1 MIREVLVVIGAGGMG
16 AAIARRLGSGRRLV
30 LADCD
35 PDALRTVA
43 EAMVDDGFDVVAHIV
58 DVTDPSSVTA
68 VANAAADRGPVV
80 AVAHIAGVSPA
91 RASVSDILRVDLL
104 GTAHVLDAFGDV
116 IAPHGAGVI
125 IASMTGTILGGGL
138 SNEDANL
145 LAATPAEALLDVPA
159 ILALLNSDGNTADSR
174 SMAYGTAK
182 RGNQLRVQAAASR
195 WGARGARIN
204 SISPGVIST
213 AMGRAE
219 LADPATGEMVS
230 ALISSSP
237 ARRVGTV
244 GDIAAIAEFLLS
256 TGAGFITGTDVLAD
270 GGVVASM
277 LALQLPVPA

>member
-80 AVAHIAGVSPA
+80 AVAHTAGVSPA

-116 IAPHGAGVI
+116 IAPHGAGVV
-125 IASMTGTILGGGL
+125 IASMAGTILGGGL

-230 ALISSSP
+230 AMIAGSP
-237 ARRVGTV
+237 TGRVGTV

-256 TGAGFITGTDVLAD
+256 IGAGFITGTDVLAD

-277 LALQLPVPA
+277 LTLQLPVPA

>member
-16 AAIARRLGSGRRLV
+16 AAIARRLAPGRHVV
-30 LADCD
+30 LADCNAV
-35 PDALRTVA
+35 ALRSVA
-43 EAMVDDGFDVVAHIV
+43 RAMVDEGYDTVAHVI
-58 DVTDPSSVTA
+58 DVTDPSSVTD
-68 VANAAADRGPVV
+68 VANAAADRGPVA
-80 AVAHIAGVSPA
+80 AVAHTAGVSPA

-125 IASMTGTILGGGL
+125 IASMAGTILGGEL
-138 SNEDANL
+138 NNEDANL
-145 LAATPAEALLDVPA
+145 LATTPAEQLLDVLVIRALLD
-159 ILALLNSDGNTADSR
+159 SDGGIADGR
-174 SMAYGTAK
+174 SMAYGIAK
-182 RGNQLRVQAAASR
+182 RGNQIRVQAAASQ

-219 LADPATGEMVS
+219 LADPATGEMIS

-237 ARRVGTV
+237 AGRVGTV

-256 TGAGFITGTDVLAD
+256 AGAGFITGTDVLAD
-270 GGVVASM
+270 GGVVASK
-277 LALQLPVPA
+277 LTSQLPVPV

>member
-43 EAMVDDGFDVVAHIV
+43 EAMVDDGLDVVADIV

-68 VANAAADRGPVV
+68 VASAAADRGPVV
-80 AVAHIAGVSPA
+80 AVAHTAGVSPA

-116 IAPHGAGVI
+116 IAPHGAGVV
-125 IASMTGTILGGGL
+125 IASMAGTILGGGL

-159 ILALLNSDGNTADSR
+159 IRALLNSDGDTADSR

-237 ARRVGTV
+237 AGRVGTV

-277 LALQLPVPA
+277 LTLQLPVPA

>member
-43 EAMVDDGFDVVAHIV
+43 EAMVDDGLDVAAHVV
-58 DVTDPSSVTA
+58 DVTDLSSVTA

-80 AVAHIAGVSPA
+80 AVAHTAGVSPA

-104 GTAHVLDAFGDV
+104 GTAHVLDVFGDV
-116 IAPHGAGVI
+116 IAPHGAGVV
-125 IASMTGTILGGGL
+125 IASMAGTILGGGL

-159 ILALLNSDGNTADSR
+159 IRGLLNADGDTADTR
-174 SMAYGTAK
+174 SMAYGIAK

-230 ALISSSP
+230 AMIAGSP
-237 ARRVGTV
+237 TGRVGTV

-256 TGAGFITGTDVLAD
+256 IGAGFITGTDVLAD

-277 LALQLPVPA
+277 LTLQLPVPA

>member
-43 EAMVDDGFDVVAHIV
+43 EAMVDDGLDVVADIV

-68 VANAAADRGPVV
+68 VASAAADRGPVV
-80 AVAHIAGVSPA
+80 AVAHTAGVSPA

-104 GTAHVLDAFGDV
+104 GTANVLDAFGDV
-116 IAPHGAGVI
+116 IAPHGAGVV
-125 IASMTGTILGGGL
+125 IASMAGTILGGGL
-138 SNEDANL
+138 RNEDANL

-159 ILALLNSDGNTADSR
+159 IRALLNSDGDTADSR

-237 ARRVGTV
+237 AGRVGTV
-244 GDIAAIAEFLLS
+244 GDVAAIAEFLLS

-277 LALQLPVPA
+277 LTLQLPVPA